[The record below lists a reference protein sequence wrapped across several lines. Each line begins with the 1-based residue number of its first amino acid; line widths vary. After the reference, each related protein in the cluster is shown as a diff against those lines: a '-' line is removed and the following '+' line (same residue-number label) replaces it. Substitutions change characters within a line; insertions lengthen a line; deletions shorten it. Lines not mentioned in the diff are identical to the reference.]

1 MKNLSKKIAVALSV
15 LAVLLVGCSNDV
27 GGSMNNKAL
36 LASLLNNNS
45 NSSTSGQIKQ
55 LKIYATNDEELINF
69 GESRTILPQAIDAS
83 KLTFYFWG
91 TDQINAASNTSINK
105 PQIKTFNDSGDGVTG
120 TVDVDLSI
128 SSYKLKLA
136 ACSNDD
142 PPAPDATAATYI
154 KNIMAKAL
162 LYAVADVD
170 LRYNQDVKFYL
181 NPNNIEGVGSVD
193 IILRTLNQWKDEGYS
208 VTVRIEDKATGTV
221 ISNKDIPTPKSS
233 SQEWHTQ
240 TGDKSTWDAPAAN
253 TSGDVNGGIATTTG
267 VEYKVTNIPAGSYNL
282 VVDFYNGTKHY
293 YYTDTLMILTNQV
306 ANKTN
311 NGTYD
316 SVGKVYYVEIPQVI
330 NKEPAAPENLR
341 VGYVDADDNEDGYYI
356 ATFEWDRVSTNEEY
370 FLLQLL
376 RLDECNDGATTP
388 AANKT
393 GFDDATKT
401 ALIGLRDT
409 AAVNATPTKDVPAGW
424 KALAAHTK
432 AEKIQLRETVFQ
444 ETDAKYA
451 AGSLNKGS
459 TSLSLYLPLGSAY
472 VARLTAINE
481 ASKSVDG
488 GFDGTNDTSMQNWIY
503 TNAAALT
510 NVTPRPVT
518 LNVTTANL
526 PGETVS
532 PVSWTG
538 TGTGTTAPLCVNRY
552 RMLYN
557 LNGGSFNDVNAV
569 GKPSNFGT
577 PVHDSDLIAQGLER
591 TYYRY
596 ITKYSNI
603 SEDGSAFVDP
613 LIWEYETTNHKYVT
627 LYNGNLTF
635 KTWLKDSIDGPVY
648 AKYNWDPDYDADGL
662 RSPDDDAKV
671 FVNTGYGILN
681 IGCNLVGGAQASG
694 PYSTT
699 HSSDGKLYTNKEFI
713 ITYPEAQPLGTSTY
727 PQFGNITLVA
737 NFGAADADV
746 QIDNKY
752 NYNLYS
758 QNIRAFKI
766 RGTVNATYKYT
777 SSPDAATGVN
787 TDTTGDGG
795 SNGLTSVLDCTGLTG
810 SPLAAVTHYDNG
822 EVTEGTNIVSDY
834 WTQLSFVLVEN
845 TTTAAKDVYNRASLD
860 VYRDDGKQGA
870 SHVEGVKTTF
880 YVTDATK
887 GSADNKVTNQTTG
900 VAGTAGSDPLLNNPD
915 AAGFHNAYYFVI
927 NTSSLL
933 PGKYTATING
943 FTDENE
949 KTPYSKNVYF
959 EITEPKYLDAAYT
972 LQPQDSTTVGT
983 YYIKNGSTYVES
995 KSMTPKELYEKYQQP
1010 VYARTGQPLY

>member
-1 MKNLSKKIAVALSV
+1 M
-15 LAVLLVGCSNDV
+15 
-27 GGSMNNKAL
+27 
-36 LASLLNNNS
+36 
-45 NSSTSGQIKQ
+45 
-55 LKIYATNDEELINF
+55 
-69 GESRTILPQAIDAS
+69 
-83 KLTFYFWG
+83 
-91 TDQINAASNTSINK
+91 
-105 PQIKTFNDSGDGVTG
+105 
-120 TVDVDLSI
+120 
-128 SSYKLKLA
+128 
-136 ACSNDD
+136 
-142 PPAPDATAATYI
+142 
-154 KNIMAKAL
+154 
-162 LYAVADVD
+162 
-170 LRYNQDVKFYL
+170 
-181 NPNNIEGVGSVD
+181 
-193 IILRTLNQWKDEGYS
+193 NQWKDEGYS

-316 SVGKVYYVEIPQVI
+316 SGEKVYYVEIPQVI

-341 VGYVDADDNEDGYYI
+341 VGYVDADDNDDGYYI

-376 RLDECNDGATTP
+376 RLDECNNGATTP

-401 ALIGLRDT
+401 ALIALRDT
-409 AAVNATPTKDVPAGW
+409 ADVNATPTKDVPAGW

-488 GFDGTNDTSMQNWIY
+488 GFDGTNDTSMQKWIY
-503 TNAAALT
+503 TNADALT

-538 TGTGTTAPLCVNRY
+538 AATTAAPLCVNRY

-569 GKPSNFGT
+569 GIPSSFGT

-648 AKYNWDPDYDADGL
+648 AKYNWDPGYDAAGL
-662 RSPDDDAKV
+662 TSPGDDAKV

>member
-142 PPAPDATAATYI
+142 LPAEDPAAATYI

-208 VTVRIEDKATGTV
+208 VTVRIEDKASGTV

-253 TSGDVNGGIATTTG
+253 TSGTVNGGIATTTG
-267 VEYKVTNIPAGSYNL
+267 VEYKVTNIPAGTYNL

-341 VGYVDADDNEDGYYI
+341 VGYVDADDNDDGYYI

-376 RLDECNDGATTP
+376 RLDECNNGATTP
-388 AANKT
+388 ASNKT
-393 GFDDATKT
+393 GFDDATKG
-401 ALIGLRDT
+401 ALIALRDT
-409 AAVNATPTKDVPAGW
+409 ADVNETPTKDVPAGW

-488 GFDGTNDTSMQNWIY
+488 GFDGANDTSMQKWIY
-503 TNAAALT
+503 TNADALT

-538 TGTGTTAPLCVNRY
+538 AATTAAPLCVNRY

-648 AKYNWDPDYDADGL
+648 AKYNWDPGYDAAGL
-662 RSPDDDAKV
+662 TSPGDDAKV

>member
-1 MKNLSKKIAVALSV
+1 M
-15 LAVLLVGCSNDV
+15 
-27 GGSMNNKAL
+27 
-36 LASLLNNNS
+36 
-45 NSSTSGQIKQ
+45 
-55 LKIYATNDEELINF
+55 
-69 GESRTILPQAIDAS
+69 
-83 KLTFYFWG
+83 
-91 TDQINAASNTSINK
+91 
-105 PQIKTFNDSGDGVTG
+105 
-120 TVDVDLSI
+120 
-128 SSYKLKLA
+128 
-136 ACSNDD
+136 
-142 PPAPDATAATYI
+142 
-154 KNIMAKAL
+154 
-162 LYAVADVD
+162 D

-208 VTVRIEDKATGTV
+208 VTVRIEDKATGEV

-253 TSGDVNGGIATTTG
+253 TSGTVNGGIATTTG

-316 SVGKVYYVEIPQVI
+316 SGEKVYYVEIPQVI

-376 RLDECNDGATTP
+376 RLDECNNGATTP

-401 ALIGLRDT
+401 ALIALRDT
-409 AAVNATPTKDVPAGW
+409 ADVNATPTKDVPAGW

-444 ETDAKYA
+444 ETKSKYA

-488 GFDGTNDTSMQNWIY
+488 GFDGTNDTSMQKWIY
-503 TNAAALT
+503 TNADALT

-538 TGTGTTAPLCVNRY
+538 AATAAAPLCVNRY

-569 GKPSNFGT
+569 GFPSSFGT

-681 IGCNLVGGAQASG
+681 IGCNLVNGAQDPG
-694 PYSTT
+694 DYSTT

-713 ITYPEAQPLGTSTY
+713 ITYPEAQPLGTSAY

>member
-36 LASLLNNNS
+36 LGSLLNNNNS
-45 NSSTSGQIKQ
+45 SSTSGQIKQ
-55 LKIYATNDEELINF
+55 LKIYATNDDDLINF
-69 GESRTILPQAIDAS
+69 GGSRTILPQAIDAS
-83 KLTFYFWG
+83 ELTFYFWG

-136 ACSNDD
+136 ACSNTDL
-142 PPAPDATAATYI
+142 PTASATTATYI
-154 KNIMAKAL
+154 TNVMNKAV

-181 NPNNIEGVGSVD
+181 NPNNIEGLGSVD
-193 IILRTLNQWKDEGYS
+193 IILRTKDQWKDEGYS
-208 VTVRIEDKATGTV
+208 VTVRIEDKASGAV
-221 ISNKDIPTPKSS
+221 IFNKESPSAVSS
-233 SQEWHTQ
+233 SQMWHAQ
-240 TGDKSTWDAPAAN
+240 TGATSAWDAAAGN
-253 TSGDVNGGIATTTG
+253 TTGTVNGGIATTTG
-267 VEYKVTNIPAGSYNL
+267 VEYKVEKIPAGTYNL
-282 VVDFYNGTKHY
+282 VVDFCTGTGITAKHY

-306 ANKTN
+306 ADKTN

-316 SVGKVYYVEIPQVI
+316 AGVYYVEIPQVI

-370 FLLQLL
+370 FLLELL
-376 RLDECNDGATTP
+376 RLDGCNNGTTTP
-388 AANKT
+388 ASNKT

-401 ALIGLRDT
+401 ALISLRDT
-409 AAVNATPTKDVPAGW
+409 AAVDTTPTKDVPTGW

-432 AEKIQLRETVFQ
+432 AEKITLRETVFQ
-444 ETDAKYA
+444 ATDTKYA

-481 ASKSVDG
+481 ASKTVDG
-488 GFDGTNDTSMQNWIY
+488 DFDGANDTSMQNWVY

-510 NVTPRPVT
+510 TTAPRPVT
-518 LNVTTANL
+518 LNVTTDNL
-526 PGETVS
+526 AGETVS

-538 TGTGTTAPLCVNRY
+538 AATAAPLCVNRY

-557 LNGGSFNDVNAV
+557 LNGGSFNDVNEFGV
-569 GKPSNFGT
+569 PSSFGT
-577 PVHDSDLIAQGLER
+577 AVHDSDLIAEGLER

-613 LIWEYETTNHKYVT
+613 LIWEYETTGPKYVT

-635 KTWLKDSIDGPVY
+635 KSWLKDRIDGPVY
-648 AKYNWDPDYDADGL
+648 AKYNWDAGYNAAGL
-662 RSPDDDAKV
+662 TSPTDDAKV

-681 IGCNLVGGAQASG
+681 IGCNLIGGSQAAG
-694 PYSTT
+694 GYSVT

-713 ITYPEAQPLGTSTY
+713 IAYPEAQPLGTDTY

-746 QIDNKY
+746 HIDNKY

-766 RGTVNATYKYT
+766 LGDVNATYKYT

-810 SPLAAVTHYDNG
+810 DPLVPVTHYDNG
-822 EVTEGTNIVSDY
+822 EVTEGTNKVSNY
-834 WTQLSFVLVEN
+834 WKQLSFVLVEN

-860 VYRDDGKQGA
+860 VYRDDGKQGV
-870 SHVEGVKTTF
+870 SHVEGIKTTF
-880 YVTDATK
+880 YVTAATK
-887 GSADNKVTNQTTG
+887 GSADNKVTKETIG
-900 VAGTAGSDPLLNNPD
+900 IAGDAGSDPLLGDPAD
-915 AAGFHNAYYFVI
+915 AGFHNAYYFVI

-949 KTPYSKNVYF
+949 KTPYSKDVYF
-959 EITEPKYLDAAYT
+959 EITEPVYLDSAYEVQSNT
-972 LQPQDSTTVGT
+972 STTVGT
-983 YYIKNGSTYVES
+983 YYVKSGSSYVLS
-995 KSMTPKELYEKYQQP
+995 NFTTPKAQYDEDRQL
-1010 VYARTGQPLY
+1010 VYARTGKPLY

>member
-142 PPAPDATAATYI
+142 LPAEDPAAATYI

-221 ISNKDIPTPKSS
+221 ISNKNIPTPESS

-267 VEYKVTNIPAGSYNL
+267 VEYKVTKIPAGSYNL

-316 SVGKVYYVEIPQVI
+316 SGEKVYYVEIPQVI

-341 VGYVDADDNEDGYYI
+341 VGYVDADDNDDGYYI

-388 AANKT
+388 ANKT

-409 AAVNATPTKDVPAGW
+409 ADVNATPTKDVPAGW

-488 GFDGTNDTSMQNWIY
+488 GFDGGNDTSMQKWIY

-510 NVTPRPVT
+510 NVTPPRPVT

-538 TGTGTTAPLCVNRY
+538 TGPTAPLCVNRY

-569 GKPSNFGT
+569 GIPSSFGT

-613 LIWEYETTNHKYVT
+613 LIWEYKTTAPNKYVT

-648 AKYNWDPDYDADGL
+648 AKYNWSHDVSAL
-662 RSPDDDAKV
+662 RSPDNDANV

-681 IGCNLVGGAQASG
+681 ISCNLVGGAQDPG

-713 ITYPEAQPLGTSTY
+713 ITYPEAQPLGTSAY

-766 RGTVNATYKYT
+766 RGAVNSTFKYT
-777 SSPDAATGVN
+777 SSPSAATGVN

-810 SPLAAVTHYDNG
+810 SPLAPVTHYDNG
-822 EVTEGTNIVSDY
+822 EVTEGTNKVSNY

-845 TTTAAKDVYNRASLD
+845 RKTDAKDVYNRASLD
-860 VYRDDGKQGA
+860 VYRDDGKQGV

-887 GSADNKVTNQTTG
+887 GTAENKVTDKTTAAA
-900 VAGTAGSDPLLNNPD
+900 AGAAGSDPLLGNPAD
-915 AAGFHNAYYFVI
+915 VGFHNAYYFVI

-949 KTPYSKNVYF
+949 KTPYSRDVYF
-959 EITEPKYLDAAYT
+959 EITEPVYLNSAYT
-972 LQPQDSTTVGT
+972 EVLDTGSTTVGT
-983 YYIKNGSTYVES
+983 YYVKSGSTYVQS
-995 KSMTPKELYEKYQQP
+995 KFNTPKGQFDADGQS
-1010 VYARTGQPLY
+1010 VYTRSGQPLY

>member
-1 MKNLSKKIAVALSV
+1 M
-15 LAVLLVGCSNDV
+15 
-27 GGSMNNKAL
+27 
-36 LASLLNNNS
+36 
-45 NSSTSGQIKQ
+45 
-55 LKIYATNDEELINF
+55 
-69 GESRTILPQAIDAS
+69 
-83 KLTFYFWG
+83 
-91 TDQINAASNTSINK
+91 
-105 PQIKTFNDSGDGVTG
+105 
-120 TVDVDLSI
+120 
-128 SSYKLKLA
+128 
-136 ACSNDD
+136 
-142 PPAPDATAATYI
+142 
-154 KNIMAKAL
+154 
-162 LYAVADVD
+162 D

-193 IILRTLNQWKDEGYS
+193 IILRTKGQWKDEGYS
-208 VTVRIEDKATGTV
+208 VTVRIEDKATGAI

-240 TGDKSTWDAPAAN
+240 TGDKSTWDEPAAN
-253 TSGDVNGGIATTTG
+253 TSGTVNGGIATTTG

-282 VVDFYNGTKHY
+282 VVDFYNGAKHY

-316 SVGKVYYVEIPQVI
+316 SGEKVYYVEIPQVI

-341 VGYVDADDNEDGYYI
+341 VGYVDADDNDDGYYI

-376 RLDECNDGATTP
+376 RLDECNNGATTP
-388 AANKT
+388 ATNKT

-401 ALIGLRDT
+401 ALIALRDT
-409 AAVNATPTKDVPAGW
+409 ADVNETPTKDVPAGW

-488 GFDGTNDTSMQNWIY
+488 GFDGTNDTSMQKWIY
-503 TNAAALT
+503 TNADALT

-538 TGTGTTAPLCVNRY
+538 TGTTAPLCVNRY

-569 GKPSNFGT
+569 GIPSSFGT

-603 SEDGSAFVDP
+603 SADGSAFVDP

-662 RSPDDDAKV
+662 TSPDDDAKV

-681 IGCNLVGGAQASG
+681 IGCNLVGGAQGTGA
-694 PYSTT
+694 YSTT

-713 ITYPEAQPLGTSTY
+713 ITYPEAQPLETSAY

-766 RGTVNATYKYT
+766 RGAVNSTFKYT
-777 SSPDAATGVN
+777 SSPDAVTGVN

-795 SNGLTSVLDCTGLTG
+795 TNGLTSVLDCTGLTG

-822 EVTEGTNIVSDY
+822 EVTQGTNKVSDY
-834 WTQLSFVLVEN
+834 WAQLSFVLVEN
-845 TTTAAKDVYNRASLD
+845 TATAAKDVYNRASL
-860 VYRDDGKQGA
+860 VVSRDDGKQGV

-880 YVTDATK
+880 YVTDATI
-887 GSADNKVTNQTTG
+887 GSVKNKVTKQDSGT
-900 VAGTAGSDPLLNNPD
+900 AGNAGSDPLLNNPD
-915 AAGFHNAYYFVI
+915 PAGSHNAYYFVI

-949 KTPYSKNVYF
+949 KTPYSRDVYF
-959 EITEPKYLDAAYT
+959 EITEPVYLNSAYT
-972 LQPQDSTTVGT
+972 EVLDTGSTTVGT
-983 YYIKNGSTYVES
+983 YYVKSGSTYVQS
-995 KSMTPKELYEKYQQP
+995 KFNTPKGQFDADGQS
-1010 VYARTGQPLY
+1010 VYTRTGQPLY

>member
-136 ACSNDD
+136 ACSNDELPADD
-142 PPAPDATAATYI
+142 PAAATYI

-221 ISNKDIPTPKSS
+221 ISNKDIPTQKSS

-253 TSGDVNGGIATTTG
+253 TLGTVNGGIATTTG

-316 SVGKVYYVEIPQVI
+316 SGEKVYYVEIPQVI
-330 NKEPAAPENLR
+330 NKEPAAPKNLR
-341 VGYVDADDNEDGYYI
+341 VGYVDADDNDDGYYI

-376 RLDECNDGATTP
+376 RLDECNNGATTP
-388 AANKT
+388 ASNKT

-409 AAVNATPTKDVPAGW
+409 ADVNTTPTKDVPAGW

-488 GFDGTNDTSMQNWIY
+488 GFDGTNDTSMQKWIY

-510 NVTPRPVT
+510 NVTPPRPVT

-532 PVSWTG
+532 PVSW

-569 GKPSNFGT
+569 GIPSSFGT

-603 SEDGSAFVDP
+603 SVDGSAFVDP
-613 LIWEYETTNHKYVT
+613 LIWEYKTTAPNKYVT

-648 AKYNWDPDYDADGL
+648 AKYNWSHDVSTLA
-662 RSPDDDAKV
+662 SPGDDAKV

-681 IGCNLVGGAQASG
+681 IGCNLVGGAQDPG

-713 ITYPEAQPLGTSTY
+713 ITYPEAQPLGTSAY

-766 RGTVNATYKYT
+766 RGTVNNDYKYT

-810 SPLAAVTHYDNG
+810 SPLAPVTHYDNG
-822 EVTEGTNIVSDY
+822 EVTEGTNKVSTY
-834 WTQLSFVLVEN
+834 WAQLSFVLVEN

-860 VYRDDGKQGA
+860 VYRDDGKQGV

-880 YVTDATK
+880 YVTDATS
-887 GSADNKVTNQTTG
+887 GTAYNKVTKQTTG
-900 VAGTAGSDPLLNNPD
+900 VAGAAGSDPLLNNPD
-915 AAGFHNAYYFVI
+915 PAGFHNAYYFVI

-949 KTPYSKNVYF
+949 KTPYSKNVHF
-959 EITEPKYLDAAYT
+959 EITEPVYLDTAYT
-972 LQPQDSTTVGT
+972 MQPQDSTTVGT
-983 YYIKNGSTYVES
+983 YYIKSGSTYVLS
-995 KSMTPKELYEKYQQP
+995 DFKTPKDAGGQR
-1010 VYARTGQPLY
+1010 VYALTGKPLY

>member
-142 PPAPDATAATYI
+142 LPDEDPTAATYI
-154 KNIMAKAL
+154 RNIMAKAL

-221 ISNKDIPTPKSS
+221 ISNKDIPTQKSS

-253 TSGDVNGGIATTTG
+253 TSGTVNGGIATTTG

-316 SVGKVYYVEIPQVI
+316 SGEKVYYVEIPQVI

-341 VGYVDADDNEDGYYI
+341 VGYVDADDNDDGYYI

-376 RLDECNDGATTP
+376 RLDECNNGATTP
-388 AANKT
+388 ATNKT

-401 ALIGLRDT
+401 ALIALRDT
-409 AAVNATPTKDVPAGW
+409 ADVNETPTKDVPAGW

-444 ETDAKYA
+444 ETKSKYA

-538 TGTGTTAPLCVNRY
+538 TGTTAPLCVNRY

-569 GKPSNFGT
+569 GIPSSFGT

-591 TYYRY
+591 TYYSY

-613 LIWEYETTNHKYVT
+613 LIWEYKTTAPNKYVT
-627 LYNGNLTF
+627 LYNGDLTF
-635 KTWLKDSIDGPVY
+635 KTWRKDSIDGPVY
-648 AKYNWDPDYDADGL
+648 AKYNWSHDVSAL
-662 RSPDDDAKV
+662 TSPGDDAEV

-681 IGCNLVGGAQASG
+681 IGCNLVGGAQDPGA
-694 PYSTT
+694 YSIT

-737 NFGAADADV
+737 DFGAADADV

-766 RGTVNATYKYT
+766 RGGVNNDYKYT

-810 SPLAAVTHYDNG
+810 SPLAPVTHYDNG
-822 EVTEGTNIVSDY
+822 EVTQGTNKVSDY

-860 VYRDDGKQGA
+860 VYRDDGKQGV

-880 YVTDATK
+880 YVTAATK
-887 GSADNKVTNQTTG
+887 GSAYNCVTKQATG
-900 VAGTAGSDPLLNNPD
+900 VAGVAGSDPLLNNPD
-915 AAGFHNAYYFVI
+915 PAGFHNAYYFVI

-943 FTDENE
+943 FTDKNK
-949 KTPYSKNVYF
+949 KTPYSPKVYF
-959 EITEPKYLDAAYT
+959 EITEPVYPDSAYT
-972 LQPQDSTTVGT
+972 VQAKESTTTGT
-983 YYIKNGSTYVES
+983 YYVKSGSTYK
-995 KSMTPKELYEKYQQP
+995 KSDYNTPKGQFDADGQL
-1010 VYARTGQPLY
+1010 VYTRTGQPLY

>member
-1 MKNLSKKIAVALSV
+1 M
-15 LAVLLVGCSNDV
+15 
-27 GGSMNNKAL
+27 
-36 LASLLNNNS
+36 
-45 NSSTSGQIKQ
+45 
-55 LKIYATNDEELINF
+55 
-69 GESRTILPQAIDAS
+69 
-83 KLTFYFWG
+83 
-91 TDQINAASNTSINK
+91 
-105 PQIKTFNDSGDGVTG
+105 
-120 TVDVDLSI
+120 
-128 SSYKLKLA
+128 
-136 ACSNDD
+136 
-142 PPAPDATAATYI
+142 
-154 KNIMAKAL
+154 
-162 LYAVADVD
+162 
-170 LRYNQDVKFYL
+170 
-181 NPNNIEGVGSVD
+181 
-193 IILRTLNQWKDEGYS
+193 NQWKDEGYS
-208 VTVRIEDKATGTV
+208 VTVRIEDKASGTV

-240 TGDKSTWDAPAAN
+240 TGDKSTWNAPAAN

-376 RLDECNDGATTP
+376 RLDECNNGATTP

-401 ALIGLRDT
+401 ALIALRDT
-409 AAVNATPTKDVPAGW
+409 ADVNATPTKDVPAGW

-488 GFDGTNDTSMQNWIY
+488 GFDGTNDTSMQKWIY
-503 TNAAALT
+503 TNADALT

-538 TGTGTTAPLCVNRY
+538 EATAAPLCVNRY

-569 GKPSNFGT
+569 GFPSNFGT

-635 KTWLKDSIDGPVY
+635 KTWLKDSIDGSVY
-648 AKYNWDPDYDADGL
+648 AKYNWNPGYDAAGL
-662 RSPDDDAKV
+662 TSPGDDAKV

>member
-1 MKNLSKKIAVALSV
+1 M
-15 LAVLLVGCSNDV
+15 
-27 GGSMNNKAL
+27 
-36 LASLLNNNS
+36 
-45 NSSTSGQIKQ
+45 
-55 LKIYATNDEELINF
+55 
-69 GESRTILPQAIDAS
+69 
-83 KLTFYFWG
+83 
-91 TDQINAASNTSINK
+91 
-105 PQIKTFNDSGDGVTG
+105 
-120 TVDVDLSI
+120 
-128 SSYKLKLA
+128 
-136 ACSNDD
+136 
-142 PPAPDATAATYI
+142 
-154 KNIMAKAL
+154 
-162 LYAVADVD
+162 D

-208 VTVRIEDKATGTV
+208 VTVRIEDKATGAV

-240 TGDKSTWDAPAAN
+240 TGDKSTWNAPAAN
-253 TSGDVNGGIATTTG
+253 TSGTVNGGIATTTG

-316 SVGKVYYVEIPQVI
+316 SGEKVYYVEIPQVI

-376 RLDECNDGATTP
+376 RLDECNNGATTP

-401 ALIGLRDT
+401 ALIALRDT
-409 AAVNATPTKDVPAGW
+409 TDVNETPTKDVPAGW

-444 ETDAKYA
+444 ETKSKYA

-488 GFDGTNDTSMQNWIY
+488 GFDGTNDTSMQKWIY
-503 TNAAALT
+503 TNAAALI

-532 PVSWTG
+532 PVSW

-648 AKYNWDPDYDADGL
+648 AKYNWNPGYDAAGL
-662 RSPDDDAKV
+662 TSPGDDAKV

-915 AAGFHNAYYFVI
+915 PAGFHNAYYFVI

-943 FTDENE
+943 FTDKNE
-949 KTPYSKNVYF
+949 KTPYSKNVHF
-959 EITEPKYLDAAYT
+959 EITEPVYLDSAYAE
-972 LQPQDSTTVGT
+972 QPQDSTTVGT
-983 YYIKNGSTYVES
+983 YYVKSGSTYVLS
-995 KSMTPKELYEKYQQP
+995 NYDTPKKQFDADGQL
-1010 VYARTGQPLY
+1010 VYTRTGQPLY

>member
-142 PPAPDATAATYI
+142 LPAEDATAATYI
-154 KNIMAKAL
+154 RNIMAKAL

-316 SVGKVYYVEIPQVI
+316 SGEKVYYVEIPQVI

-341 VGYVDADDNEDGYYI
+341 VGYVDADDNDDGYYI

-376 RLDECNDGATTP
+376 RLDECNNGATTP
-388 AANKT
+388 ASNKT
-393 GFDDATKT
+393 GFDDATKG
-401 ALIGLRDT
+401 ALIALRDT
-409 AAVNATPTKDVPAGW
+409 ADVNETPTKDVPAGW

-488 GFDGTNDTSMQNWIY
+488 GFDGANDTSMQKWIY
-503 TNAAALT
+503 TNADALT

-538 TGTGTTAPLCVNRY
+538 EATAAPLCVNRY

-648 AKYNWDPDYDADGL
+648 AKYNWDPGYDAAGL
-662 RSPDDDAKV
+662 TSPGDDAKV

>member
-142 PPAPDATAATYI
+142 LPAEDPAAATYI

-193 IILRTLNQWKDEGYS
+193 IILRTKDQWKDVGYS
-208 VTVRIEDKATGTV
+208 VTVRIEDKATGAV
-221 ISNKDIPTPKSS
+221 ISNKDTPTPKSS

-240 TGDKSTWDAPAAN
+240 TGDKSAWDAAAAN
-253 TSGDVNGGIATTTG
+253 TSGTVNGGIATTEG
-267 VEYKVTNIPAGSYNL
+267 VEYKVTNIPAGTYNL
-282 VVDFYNGTKHY
+282 VVDFCNGTAPNEKHY

-311 NGTYD
+311 NGKYLND
-316 SVGKVYYVEIPQVI
+316 RYYVEIPQVI
-330 NKEPAAPENLR
+330 NTEPAAPENLR

-376 RLDECNDGATTP
+376 RLDECNDGATAP
-388 AANKT
+388 ANKT
-393 GFDDATKT
+393 GFDDATKG
-401 ALIGLRDT
+401 ALIALRDT
-409 AAVNATPTKDVPAGW
+409 VAVNATPTKDVPAGW
-424 KALAAHTK
+424 KALAAHAK

-488 GFDGTNDTSMQNWIY
+488 GFDGGNDTSMQKWIY
-503 TNAAALT
+503 TNADALT

-538 TGTGTTAPLCVNRY
+538 AATAAPLCVNRY

-569 GKPSNFGT
+569 GIPSAFGT
-577 PVHDSDLIAQGLER
+577 PVHDSELIAQGLER

-613 LIWEYETTNHKYVT
+613 LIWEYETTSHKYVT

-662 RSPDDDAKV
+662 TSPNDDANV

-681 IGCNLVGGAQASG
+681 IGCNLVNGAQDPGS
-694 PYSTT
+694 YSTT

-713 ITYPEAQPLGTSTY
+713 VTYPEAQPLGTSAY

-766 RGTVNATYKYT
+766 RGAVNSTFKYT
-777 SSPDAATGVN
+777 SSPSAATGVN

-822 EVTEGTNIVSDY
+822 EVTEGTNKVSTY

-845 TTTAAKDVYNRASLD
+845 TATAAKDVYNRASL
-860 VYRDDGKQGA
+860 VVSRDDGKQGV

-880 YVTDATK
+880 YVTDTTI
-887 GSADNKVTNQTTG
+887 GSVKNKVTKQDSGT
-900 VAGTAGSDPLLNNPD
+900 AGNAGSDPLLNNPD
-915 AAGFHNAYYFVI
+915 AAGSHNAYYFVI

-949 KTPYSKNVYF
+949 KTPYSKNVHF
-959 EITEPKYLDAAYT
+959 EITEPLYPDSAYAVQQT
-972 LQPQDSTTVGT
+972 DSTTTGT
-983 YYIKNGSTYVES
+983 YYVKSGSTYVLS
-995 KSMTPKELYEKYQQP
+995 KYDTPKGQFDADKQL
-1010 VYARTGQPLY
+1010 VYTRTGQPLY

>member
-27 GGSMNNKAL
+27 GGSMNNKVL

-136 ACSNDD
+136 ACSNNDL
-142 PPAPDATAATYI
+142 PAEDATAATYI

-208 VTVRIEDKATGTV
+208 VTVRIEDKASGTV

-233 SQEWHTQ
+233 SQEWQTQ

-253 TSGDVNGGIATTTG
+253 TSGTVNGGIATTTG

-376 RLDECNDGATTP
+376 RLDECNNGATTP
-388 AANKT
+388 ASNKT

-401 ALIGLRDT
+401 ALIALRDT

-444 ETDAKYA
+444 ETKSKYA

-488 GFDGTNDTSMQNWIY
+488 GFDGTNDTSMQKWIY
-503 TNAAALT
+503 TNADALT

-538 TGTGTTAPLCVNRY
+538 AATAAPLCVNRY

-569 GKPSNFGT
+569 GIPSSFGT

-662 RSPDDDAKV
+662 RSPDDDANV

-681 IGCNLVGGAQASG
+681 IGCNLVGGAQGAG
-694 PYSTT
+694 DYSTT

-713 ITYPEAQPLGTSTY
+713 VTYPEAQPLGTSTY

-766 RGTVNATYKYT
+766 RGAVNSTFKYT

-810 SPLAAVTHYDNG
+810 SPLAPVTHYDNG
-822 EVTEGTNIVSDY
+822 EVTQGTNKVSDY

-845 TTTAAKDVYNRASLD
+845 TATAAKDVYNRASL
-860 VYRDDGKQGA
+860 VVSRDDGKQGV

-880 YVTDATK
+880 YITNATI
-887 GSADNKVTNQTTG
+887 GSVKNKVTKQDSGT
-900 VAGTAGSDPLLNNPD
+900 AGNAGSDPLLNNPD
-915 AAGFHNAYYFVI
+915 PAGSHNAYYFVI

-949 KTPYSKNVYF
+949 KTPYSKNVHF
-959 EITEPKYLDAAYT
+959 EITEPVYPDSAYAVQQT
-972 LQPQDSTTVGT
+972 DSTTVGT
-983 YYIKNGSTYVES
+983 YYVKSGSTYVLS
-995 KSMTPKELYEKYQQP
+995 NYDTPKKQFDADGQL
-1010 VYARTGQPLY
+1010 VYTRTGQPLY

>member
-91 TDQINAASNTSINK
+91 TDQINAASNTSINT

-142 PPAPDATAATYI
+142 LPAADPTAATYI
-154 KNIMAKAL
+154 RNIMAKAL

-240 TGDKSTWDAPAAN
+240 TGDKSTWDAPADN
-253 TSGDVNGGIATTTG
+253 TSGTVNGGIATTTG

-341 VGYVDADDNEDGYYI
+341 VGYVDADDNDDGYYI

-376 RLDECNDGATTP
+376 RLDECNNGATTP
-388 AANKT
+388 ATNKT

-409 AAVNATPTKDVPAGW
+409 ADVNTTPTKDVPAGW

-444 ETDAKYA
+444 ETKSKYA

-488 GFDGTNDTSMQNWIY
+488 GFDGTKDTSMQKWIY

-518 LNVTTANL
+518 LNVKTANL

-538 TGTGTTAPLCVNRY
+538 TGTAAPLCVNRY

-569 GKPSNFGT
+569 GIPSSFGT

-648 AKYNWDPDYDADGL
+648 AKYNWSHDVSTL
-662 RSPDDDAKV
+662 TSPGDDAKV

-681 IGCNLVGGAQASG
+681 IGCNLVNGAQGTGA
-694 PYSTT
+694 YSTT

-713 ITYPEAQPLGTSTY
+713 ITYPEAQPLGTSAY

-758 QNIRAFKI
+758 HNIRAFKI
-766 RGTVNATYKYT
+766 RGAVNSTFKYT
-777 SSPDAATGVN
+777 SSPDAVTGVN

-810 SPLAAVTHYDNG
+810 NTPVTHYDNG
-822 EVTEGTNIVSDY
+822 EVTEGTNKVSDY

-845 TTTAAKDVYNRASLD
+845 TATAAKDVYNRASL
-860 VYRDDGKQGA
+860 VVSRDDGKQGV
-870 SHVEGVKTTF
+870 SHVEDVKTTF
-880 YVTDATK
+880 YITNATI
-887 GSADNKVTNQTTG
+887 GSVKNKVTKQDS
-900 VAGTAGSDPLLNNPD
+900 GTAGNACSDPLLENPD
-915 AAGFHNAYYFVI
+915 PAGSHNAYYFVI

-949 KTPYSKNVYF
+949 KTPYSKNVHF
-959 EITEPKYLDAAYT
+959 EITEPVYPDSAYEVQQT
-972 LQPQDSTTVGT
+972 DSITVGT
-983 YYIKNGSTYVES
+983 YYVKSGSTYVLS
-995 KSMTPKELYEKYQQP
+995 NYDTPKKQFEADRQL
-1010 VYARTGQPLY
+1010 VYTRTGQPLY

>member
-55 LKIYATNDEELINF
+55 LKIYAINDEELINF

-136 ACSNDD
+136 ACSNNDL
-142 PPAPDATAATYI
+142 PAEDATAATYI

-193 IILRTLNQWKDEGYS
+193 IILRTLDQWKDEGYS

-240 TGDKSTWDAPAAN
+240 ISAWDAPAAN
-253 TSGDVNGGIATTTG
+253 TSGTVNEGIATTEG

-316 SVGKVYYVEIPQVI
+316 SGKKVYYVEIPQVI
-330 NKEPAAPENLR
+330 NKEPAAPKNLR

-376 RLDECNDGATTP
+376 RLDECNNGATTP
-388 AANKT
+388 ASNKT

-401 ALIGLRDT
+401 ALIALRDT
-409 AAVNATPTKDVPAGW
+409 ADVNETPTKDVPAGW

-432 AEKIQLRETVFQ
+432 AEKIQLRETVYQ
-444 ETDAKYA
+444 ETKSKYA

-488 GFDGTNDTSMQNWIY
+488 GFDGTNDTSMQKWIY
-503 TNAAALT
+503 TNADALT

-538 TGTGTTAPLCVNRY
+538 AATAAPLCVNRY

-569 GKPSNFGT
+569 GIPSNFGT

-591 TYYRY
+591 TYYGY

-648 AKYNWDPDYDADGL
+648 AKYNWDPGYDAHGL
-662 RSPDDDAKV
+662 TSPGDDAKV

-681 IGCNLVGGAQASG
+681 IGCNLVNGAQGQGS
-694 PYSTT
+694 YSTT

-713 ITYPEAQPLGTSTY
+713 ITYPKAQPLGTSTY

-766 RGTVNATYKYT
+766 RGAVNSTFKYT
-777 SSPDAATGVN
+777 SSPSAATGVN

-822 EVTEGTNIVSDY
+822 EVTEGTNKVSTY

-860 VYRDDGKQGA
+860 VYRDDGKQGV
-870 SHVEGVKTTF
+870 SHVEGIKTTF

-887 GSADNKVTNQTTG
+887 GTAENKVTDKTTAAA
-900 VAGTAGSDPLLNNPD
+900 AGAAGSDPLLGNPAD
-915 AAGFHNAYYFVI
+915 VGSHNAYYFVI

-949 KTPYSKNVYF
+949 KTPYSKNVHF
-959 EITEPKYLDAAYT
+959 EITEPVYPDSAYAEQQT
-972 LQPQDSTTVGT
+972 DSTTVGT
-983 YYIKNGSTYVES
+983 YYVKNNLTYVPS
-995 KSMTPKELYEKYQQP
+995 NYDTPKKQFEADGQL

>member
-142 PPAPDATAATYI
+142 LPAEDPAAATYI

-193 IILRTLNQWKDEGYS
+193 IILRTKDQWKDVGYS
-208 VTVRIEDKATGTV
+208 VTVRIEDKATGAV
-221 ISNKDIPTPKSS
+221 ISNKDTPNPKSS

-240 TGDKSTWDAPAAN
+240 TGDKSAWDAPAAN
-253 TSGDVNGGIATTTG
+253 TSGTVNGGIATTEG
-267 VEYKVTNIPAGSYNL
+267 VEYKVTNIPAGTYNL
-282 VVDFYNGTKHY
+282 VVDFCNGTAPNEKHY

-311 NGTYD
+311 NGKYLND
-316 SVGKVYYVEIPQVI
+316 RYYVEIPQVI
-330 NKEPAAPENLR
+330 NTEPAAPENLR
-341 VGYVDADDNEDGYYI
+341 VGYVDADDNDDGYYI

-388 AANKT
+388 ANKT

-401 ALIGLRDT
+401 ALIGLRNT
-409 AAVNATPTKDVPAGW
+409 ADVNKTPTKDVPAGW

-432 AEKIQLRETVFQ
+432 AEKNQLRETVYQ
-444 ETDAKYA
+444 ETKSKYA

-488 GFDGTNDTSMQNWIY
+488 GFDGTNDTSMQKWIY
-503 TNAAALT
+503 TNADALT

-538 TGTGTTAPLCVNRY
+538 TGTTAPLCVNRY

-569 GKPSNFGT
+569 GIPSSFGT

-648 AKYNWDPDYDADGL
+648 AKYNWDSDYDADGL
-662 RSPDDDAKV
+662 TSPDDDANV

-681 IGCNLVGGAQASG
+681 IGCNLVGGAQDPGA
-694 PYSTT
+694 YSTT

-713 ITYPEAQPLGTSTY
+713 VTYPEAQPLGTSAY

-766 RGTVNATYKYT
+766 RGAVNSTFKYT

-810 SPLAAVTHYDNG
+810 SPLAPVTHYDNG
-822 EVTEGTNIVSDY
+822 EVTQGTNKVSDY

-845 TTTAAKDVYNRASLD
+845 TATAAKDVYNRASLD
-860 VYRDDGKQGA
+860 VYRDDGKQGV

-880 YVTDATK
+880 FVTDATK
-887 GSADNKVTNQTTG
+887 GSAYNFVTKQATG
-900 VAGTAGSDPLLNNPD
+900 VAGAAGSDPLLNNPD
-915 AAGFHNAYYFVI
+915 PAGFHNAYYFVI

-943 FTDENE
+943 FTDKNK
-949 KTPYSKNVYF
+949 KTPYSPKVYF
-959 EITEPKYLDAAYT
+959 EITEPVYPDSAYT
-972 LQPQDSTTVGT
+972 VQAKESTTAGT
-983 YYIKNGSTYVES
+983 YYVKSGSTYVLS
-995 KSMTPKELYEKYQQP
+995 NYDTPKKEFDANGQL
-1010 VYARTGQPLY
+1010 VYTRTGQPLY

>member
-55 LKIYATNDEELINF
+55 LKIYAINDEELINF

-136 ACSNDD
+136 ACSNNDL
-142 PPAPDATAATYI
+142 PAEDATAATYI

-193 IILRTLNQWKDEGYS
+193 IILRTLDQWKDEGYS
-208 VTVRIEDKATGTV
+208 VTVRIEDKATGAV

-240 TGDKSTWDAPAAN
+240 ISAWDAPAAN
-253 TSGDVNGGIATTTG
+253 TSGTVNEGIATTEG

-316 SVGKVYYVEIPQVI
+316 SGKKVYYVEIPQVI
-330 NKEPAAPENLR
+330 NKEPAAPKNLR

-376 RLDECNDGATTP
+376 RLDECNNGATTP
-388 AANKT
+388 ASNKT

-401 ALIGLRDT
+401 ALIALRDT
-409 AAVNATPTKDVPAGW
+409 ADVNTTPTKDVPAGW

-432 AEKIQLRETVFQ
+432 AEKIQLRETVYQ
-444 ETDAKYA
+444 ETKSKYA

-488 GFDGTNDTSMQNWIY
+488 GFDGTNDTSMQKWIY
-503 TNAAALT
+503 TNADALT

-538 TGTGTTAPLCVNRY
+538 AATTAPLCVNRY

-569 GKPSNFGT
+569 GIPSSFGT

-591 TYYRY
+591 TYYSY

-613 LIWEYETTNHKYVT
+613 LIWEYKTTAPNKYVT

-635 KTWLKDSIDGPVY
+635 KTWRKDSIDGPVY
-648 AKYNWDPDYDADGL
+648 AKYNWSHDVSAL
-662 RSPDDDAKV
+662 TSPDDDAEV

-681 IGCNLVGGAQASG
+681 IGCNLVGGAQDPGA
-694 PYSTT
+694 YSIT

-737 NFGAADADV
+737 DFGAADADV

-766 RGTVNATYKYT
+766 RGAVNSTFKYT
-777 SSPDAATGVN
+777 SSPSAATGVN

-795 SNGLTSVLDCTGLTG
+795 SNGLTSVLDCTG
-810 SPLAAVTHYDNG
+810 SPLAPVTHYDNG
-822 EVTEGTNIVSDY
+822 EVTEGTNKVSTY

-860 VYRDDGKQGA
+860 VYRDDGKQGV
-870 SHVEGVKTTF
+870 SHVEGIKTTF

-887 GSADNKVTNQTTG
+887 GTAENKVTDKTTAAA
-900 VAGTAGSDPLLNNPD
+900 AGAAGSDPLLGNPAD
-915 AAGFHNAYYFVI
+915 VGSHNAYYFVI

-949 KTPYSKNVYF
+949 KTPYSKNVHF
-959 EITEPKYLDAAYT
+959 EITEPVYPDSAYAEQQT
-972 LQPQDSTTVGT
+972 DSTTVGT
-983 YYIKNGSTYVES
+983 YYVKNNLTYVPS
-995 KSMTPKELYEKYQQP
+995 NYDTPKKQFEADGQL

>member
-142 PPAPDATAATYI
+142 LPAEDATAATYI
-154 KNIMAKAL
+154 RNIMAKAL

-221 ISNKDIPTPKSS
+221 ISDKDTPNPKSS

-316 SVGKVYYVEIPQVI
+316 SGEKVYYVEIPQVI

-341 VGYVDADDNEDGYYI
+341 VGYVDADDNDDGYYI

-376 RLDECNDGATTP
+376 RLDECNNGATTP
-388 AANKT
+388 ASNKT
-393 GFDDATKT
+393 GFDDATKG
-401 ALIGLRDT
+401 ALIALRDT
-409 AAVNATPTKDVPAGW
+409 ADVNETPTKDVPAGW

-488 GFDGTNDTSMQNWIY
+488 GFDGANDTSMQKWIY
-503 TNAAALT
+503 TNADALT

-538 TGTGTTAPLCVNRY
+538 AATTAAPLCVNRY

-648 AKYNWDPDYDADGL
+648 AKYNWDPGYDAAGL
-662 RSPDDDAKV
+662 TSPGDDAKV

>member
-142 PPAPDATAATYI
+142 LPAEDPAAATYI

-221 ISNKDIPTPKSS
+221 ISNKNIPTPESS

-267 VEYKVTNIPAGSYNL
+267 VEYKVTKIPAGSYNL

-341 VGYVDADDNEDGYYI
+341 VGYVDADDNDDGYYI

-376 RLDECNDGATTP
+376 RLDECNNGATTP
-388 AANKT
+388 ATNKT

-401 ALIGLRDT
+401 ALIALRDT
-409 AAVNATPTKDVPAGW
+409 ADVNETPTKDVPAGW

-444 ETDAKYA
+444 ETKSKYA

-488 GFDGTNDTSMQNWIY
+488 GFDGTNDTSMQKWIY
-503 TNAAALT
+503 TNADALT

-526 PGETVS
+526 PGEIVS
-532 PVSWTG
+532 PVSW

-569 GKPSNFGT
+569 GFPSSFGT

-613 LIWEYETTNHKYVT
+613 LIWEYKTTAPNKYVT

-662 RSPDDDAKV
+662 TSPGDDAKV

-713 ITYPEAQPLGTSTY
+713 VTYPEAQPLGTSTY

-822 EVTEGTNIVSDY
+822 EVTQGTNKVSDY

-845 TTTAAKDVYNRASLD
+845 TTTPAKDVYNRASL
-860 VYRDDGKQGA
+860 VVSRDDGMQGV

-880 YVTDATK
+880 YVTAATK
-887 GSADNKVTNQTTG
+887 GSAENKVTKQTTAAD
-900 VAGTAGSDPLLNNPD
+900 AGHAGSDPLLGNPAD
-915 AAGFHNAYYFVI
+915 AGFHNAYYFVI

-949 KTPYSKNVYF
+949 KTPYSKNVHF
-959 EITEPKYLDAAYT
+959 EITEPVYPDTAYT
-972 LQPQDSTTVGT
+972 VQAKESTAAGT
-983 YYIKNGSTYVES
+983 YYVKSGSTYVPS
-995 KSMTPKELYEKYQQP
+995 NYDTPKKQFDADGQL
-1010 VYARTGQPLY
+1010 VYTRAGQPLY

>member
-142 PPAPDATAATYI
+142 LPAADPTAATYI
-154 KNIMAKAL
+154 RNIMAKAL

-208 VTVRIEDKATGTV
+208 VTVRIEDKATGEV

-253 TSGDVNGGIATTTG
+253 TSGTVNGGIATTTG

-316 SVGKVYYVEIPQVI
+316 SGEKVYYVEIPQVI

-376 RLDECNDGATTP
+376 RLDECNNGATTP

-401 ALIGLRDT
+401 ALIALRDT
-409 AAVNATPTKDVPAGW
+409 ADVNATPTKDVPAGW

-444 ETDAKYA
+444 ETKSKYA

-488 GFDGTNDTSMQNWIY
+488 GFDGTNDTSMQKWIY
-503 TNAAALT
+503 TNADALT

-538 TGTGTTAPLCVNRY
+538 AATAAAPLCVNRY

-569 GKPSNFGT
+569 GFPSSFGT

-681 IGCNLVGGAQASG
+681 IGCNLVNGAQDPG
-694 PYSTT
+694 DYSTT

-713 ITYPEAQPLGTSTY
+713 ITYPEAQPLGTSAY

>member
-1 MKNLSKKIAVALSV
+1 M
-15 LAVLLVGCSNDV
+15 
-27 GGSMNNKAL
+27 
-36 LASLLNNNS
+36 
-45 NSSTSGQIKQ
+45 
-55 LKIYATNDEELINF
+55 
-69 GESRTILPQAIDAS
+69 
-83 KLTFYFWG
+83 
-91 TDQINAASNTSINK
+91 
-105 PQIKTFNDSGDGVTG
+105 
-120 TVDVDLSI
+120 
-128 SSYKLKLA
+128 
-136 ACSNDD
+136 
-142 PPAPDATAATYI
+142 
-154 KNIMAKAL
+154 
-162 LYAVADVD
+162 
-170 LRYNQDVKFYL
+170 
-181 NPNNIEGVGSVD
+181 
-193 IILRTLNQWKDEGYS
+193 NQWKDEGYS

-240 TGDKSTWDAPAAN
+240 TGDKSTWDAPADN

-267 VEYKVTNIPAGSYNL
+267 VEYKVTKIPAGSYNL

-316 SVGKVYYVEIPQVI
+316 SGEKVYYVEIPQVI

-376 RLDECNDGATTP
+376 RLDECNNGATTP
-388 AANKT
+388 ASNKT

-401 ALIGLRDT
+401 ALIALRDT
-409 AAVNATPTKDVPAGW
+409 ADVNTTPTKDVPAGW

-444 ETDAKYA
+444 ETKSKYA

-488 GFDGTNDTSMQNWIY
+488 GFDGTNDTSMQKWIY

-538 TGTGTTAPLCVNRY
+538 AATAAPLCVNRY

-569 GKPSNFGT
+569 GIPSSFGT

-648 AKYNWDPDYDADGL
+648 AKYNWSHDVSTL
-662 RSPDDDAKV
+662 TSPGDDAKV

-681 IGCNLVGGAQASG
+681 IGCNLVGGAQGSG
-694 PYSTT
+694 AYSTT

-766 RGTVNATYKYT
+766 RGTVNNDYKYT
-777 SSPDAATGVN
+777 SSPEAATGVN

-822 EVTEGTNIVSDY
+822 EVTQGTNIVSAY

-845 TTTAAKDVYNRASLD
+845 TATAAKDVYNRASL
-860 VYRDDGKQGA
+860 VVSRDDGKQGV
-870 SHVEGVKTTF
+870 SHVEGVKTKF
-880 YVTDATK
+880 YVTAATK
-887 GSADNKVTNQTTG
+887 GSADNKVTKQTTG
-900 VAGTAGSDPLLNNPD
+900 VAGAAGSDPLLDNPD
-915 AAGFHNAYYFVI
+915 PAGFHNAYYFVI

-949 KTPYSKNVYF
+949 KTPYSKNVHF
-959 EITEPKYLDAAYT
+959 EITEPVYPDSAYT
-972 LQPQDSTTVGT
+972 VQAKESTTAGT
-983 YYIKNGSTYVES
+983 YYVKSGSTYVLS
-995 KSMTPKELYEKYQQP
+995 NYDTPKKEFDANGQL
-1010 VYARTGQPLY
+1010 VYTRTGQPLY